1 MRKSL
6 SLLDIFYAT
15 PTGHSQKKKL
25 IKANDS
31 EENRSAVNRAVSTF
45 NRDASDSNEGMTL
58 DAEVRRYKR
67 KSVNRPSMEK
77 GTAPGVDGAV
87 GGYKPS
93 DGGYLMGAAR
103 KTKNAFDQVKT
114 AATPKPPEPPE
125 PPADPSQQW
134 ES

>member
-1 MRKSL
+1 
-6 SLLDIFYAT
+6 
-15 PTGHSQKKKL
+15 
-25 IKANDS
+25 
-31 EENRSAVNRAVSTF
+31 VNRAVSTF
-45 NRDASDSNEGMTL
+45 NRDALDNRDASDSNEGIPTL

-67 KSVNRPSMEK
+67 KSVSRPSMEK

>member
-1 MRKSL
+1 V
-6 SLLDIFYAT
+6 
-15 PTGHSQKKKL
+15 
-25 IKANDS
+25 NDS
-31 EENRSAVNRAVSTF
+31 EVNRAVSTF
-45 NRDASDSNEGMTL
+45 NRNASDSNKDIPTL

-93 DGGYLMGAAR
+93 DGGYLTDAAR
-103 KTKNAFDQVKT
+103 KTKDAFKQVKT
-114 AATPKPPEPPE
+114 AATPKPPEPP
-125 PPADPSQQW
+125 ADPSQQW